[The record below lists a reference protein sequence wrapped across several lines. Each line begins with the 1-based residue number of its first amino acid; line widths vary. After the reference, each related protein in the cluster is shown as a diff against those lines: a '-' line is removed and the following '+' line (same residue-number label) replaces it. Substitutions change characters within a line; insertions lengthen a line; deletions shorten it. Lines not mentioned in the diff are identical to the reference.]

1 MNILVQK
8 FGGTSVS
15 SKENRQKVI
24 GKIKNAIES
33 GYLPVVV
40 VSAMGRKGL
49 PYATDTLL
57 SLLSKEFADSNCA
70 ATDLLLSC
78 GEVISTVVL
87 ASDLHEEGIDAVP
100 LTGGQA
106 GIITDSNFTNAKT
119 LKTDV
124 SKILDILNDKKV
136 PVVAGFQG
144 VDEHGFITTIGRG
157 GSDTSACILGSALK
171 ATAIEIYTDVDGVM
185 TADPNIVK
193 NVHTLEDVDYYDI
206 VQFAE
211 QGAKVIHP
219 HAVEVAMKANIPLIV
234 KNTFSDAKGTTIRNC
249 GFNNNGNSI
258 VTGITSTSNRVQ
270 IKTDLNSA
278 DLNVMLKRLAEKHVS
293 IDLINIFVDN
303 QVFTISEKDYKNFA
317 EIMSVLNYSYKS
329 LHDCCKVAII
339 GAGMH
344 NLPGVMSLIN
354 KTLLEEN
361 VEILQTADSNNT
373 IWCLIEEVNKVKA
386 IESLHRV
393 FVEYDK

>member
-15 SKENRQKVI
+15 SKENRTKVI
-24 GKIKNAIES
+24 GKIKNAIKS
-33 GYLPVVV
+33 GYAPVVV

-57 SLLSKEFADSNCA
+57 SLLNKEFSESNCA

-87 ASDLHEEGIDAVP
+87 SSDLHEEGIDAVP

-106 GIITDSNFTNAKT
+106 GIVTDSNYTNAKT

-124 SKILDILNDKKV
+124 SKIIDILNSNKV

-144 VDEHGFITTIGRG
+144 IDENGFITTIGRG
-157 GSDTSACILGSALK
+157 GSDTTACILGAALN
-171 ATAIEIYTDVDGVM
+171 ADAIEIYTDVDGVM

-193 NVHTLEDVDYYDI
+193 NVHTLDDVDYYDI

-219 HAVEVAMKANIPLIV
+219 HAVEIAMKANIPLIV
-234 KNTFSDAKGTTIRNC
+234 KNTFSNAKGTTIRNC
-249 GFNNNGNSI
+249 GFGNNDNCI
-258 VTGITSTSNRVQ
+258 ITGITSTSNRVQ
-270 IKTDLNSA
+270 IKTNLNSA
-278 DLNVMLKRLAEKHVS
+278 DLNVMLKSLSKHNVS
-293 IDLINIFVDN
+293 IDLINIFLDN
-303 QVFTISEKDYKNFA
+303 QVFTISEKDYKCFVN
-317 EIMSVLNYSYKS
+317 IMNSLNYNYDS
-329 LHDCCKVAII
+329 LHDCCKVAVI

-354 KTLLEEN
+354 KTLLEEDIK
-361 VEILQTADSNNT
+361 ILQTADSNNT
-373 IWCLIEEVNKVKA
+373 IWCLIEEVNKAKA
-386 IESLHRV
+386 IEVLHRV

>member
-57 SLLSKEFADSNCA
+57 SLLGKEFADSNCA

-317 EIMSVLNYSYKS
+317 EIMGVLNYSYKS

-361 VEILQTADSNNT
+361 IEILQTADSNNT